1 MKTRKHYPSDLSD
14 AAWARIA
21 PLLPDQRTGRPREH
35 SARELMDAIWYVLR
49 GGISWRALPH
59 DFPAWQTV
67 YSYFRMLKQR
77 GVWVA
82 LNDALREQVRQHTGR
97 EVEPSLLIG
106 DSQSVKTTEKGD
118 PAASTAA
125 NA

>member
-1 MKTRKHYPSDLSD
+1 MKQRKRYPSDLND
-14 AAWARIA
+14 AAWANIA

-35 SARELMDAIWYVLR
+35 SPRELMDAIWYVLR

-77 GVWVA
+77 GVWER
-82 LNDALREQVRQHTGR
+82 LNDTLRDQVRQQAGR
-97 EVEPSLLIG
+97 ETEPSLLIG
-106 DSQSVKTTEKGD
+106 DSQSVKTTEKGGHV
-118 PAASTAA
+118 ASTVGSE
-125 NA
+125 